1 VRLAKNA
8 STGQD
13 VAIKCINRKD
23 LSADDEQ
30 SIRSEI
36 TIMKSLDHPNI
47 VKFVDSFEEEKFFY
61 VVLEFLP
68 GGELFDRLV
77 QKTFYTEKEARDT
90 VRVIC
95 EGIKYC
101 HDRGIVHRDLK
112 PENLLMASVDDDANV
127 KIADFGFA
135 TRAVGASL
143 TVACGTPGYV
153 APELVSNKPY
163 GKAVDMW
170 AIGVITYCLLGGY
183 PPFDA
188 ETDKLLFRKIRKAE
202 FEFHPQFWNHISA
215 DGKLF
220 ISSLLQLDPEVRATA
235 DDALA
240 HPWVRLL
247 LTSPRLVCSLLCLCL
262 TAQRAGNKPGP
273 DRPHLYHL
281 QSPLLPGISQVQG
294 RSESTDGD
302 QPPHGLHSQ
311 RQGGGEGLCRD

>member
-1 VRLAKNA
+1 VVRLAKNA

-13 VAIKCINRKD
+13 VAIKCITRKD
-23 LSADDEQ
+23 LSPEDEQ

-36 TIMKSLDHPNI
+36 NIMKALDHPNI

-188 ETDKLLFRKIRKAE
+188 ETDKLLFRKIRKGE
-202 FEFHPQFWNHISA
+202 YEFHPQFWNHISSE
-215 DGKLF
+215 GKAF
-220 ISSLLQLDPEVRATA
+220 IASLLQLDPEVRATA

-240 HPWVRLL
+240 HPWVR
-247 LTSPRLVCSLLCLCL
+247 
-262 TAQRAGNKPGP
+262 
-273 DRPHLYHL
+273 
-281 QSPLLPGISQVQG
+281 
-294 RSESTDGD
+294 
-302 QPPHGLHSQ
+302 PPP
-311 RQGGGEGLCRD
+311 